1 MDNLSDKLNFAS
13 NLEAEGNY
21 LHAVQIYQK
30 ILLVEEN
37 RKVILRLA
45 NLYEKMNHSEKVIS
59 MISEYLQNNPN
70 DFEVKEVFAQFLLR
84 INKPEYLISNY
95 LDDDISPML
104 TYYCAIAYLKLK
116 DNENALLYFKK
127 VIEMKVENEYLIKSY
142 FILIELQIQ
151 NQDFS
156 NSLVNLQILEKK
168 SDNLAEVYF
177 LFTKVYFLKNQF
189 YFAQDFWQKA
199 KNNGCNKAEF
209 LYLGGKIHLE
219 LKQYEE
225 AEKWFELYLKYKKN
239 NSEIFS
245 LLSYTNYRLENF
257 EKAEKYLE
265 KALKIDPNN
274 KTANQLK
281 NQLINF

>member
-30 ILLVEEN
+30 ILLVEDN

-45 NLYEKMNHSEKVIS
+45 NLYEKMNHSGKVIS
-59 MISEYLQNNPN
+59 MISEYLQNKPN

-95 LDDDISPML
+95 LEEDNSPML

-116 DNENALLYFKK
+116 DNYNALRYFEK

-142 FILIELQIQ
+142 FILIEIQIQ
-151 NQDFS
+151 NQDLS
-156 NSLVNLQILEKK
+156 TSLENLQILEKI
-168 SDNLAEVYF
+168 SDNFAEVYF

-199 KNNGCNKAEF
+199 RNNGCKKTEF

-219 LKQYEE
+219 LKQFAE